1 MRRIFRLL
9 LPLILAAGMVILPA
23 IPSDAWENFESE
35 SYVKEVDAELAF
47 PEASTYH
54 GFASQAEILVTDRE
68 FVQAVVAPQ
77 SPGYYPGVPTGI
89 GCMGYTERVHK
100 SGGMASAHSGVKG
113 CGQSVEFMAAG
124 AEIMK
129 KGWGYGTGGHSMLRR
144 VRI

>member
-1 MRRIFRLL
+1 MKLATKINPLSWLSTACLVCITFFSYLL
-9 LPLILAAGMVILPA
+9 
-23 IPSDAWENFESE
+23 
-35 SYVKEVDAELAF
+35 
-47 PEASTYH
+47 
-54 GFASQAEILVTDRE
+54 AEILVTDRE

-100 SGGMASAHSGVKG
+100 SGGMASVHSGVKG